1 MRKIAYLSLILCLI
15 LTLVITA
22 SVSAAPTRA
31 DRGAWAPNVAY
42 AVNDTVSY
50 ASCSY
55 KVLQAH
61 TSLTGWEP
69 PTTPA
74 LFQQLSCGSVP
85 TSTRTKTPVGPT
97 PTITK
102 TNTIGIWTNTPT
114 RTSTVSCILPT
125 PERLLVSPVT
135 SPTTATSQVVNVTLN
150 NGVSVSITGPAGTFT
165 STTKVNNVFSVTVNL
180 TANSTNNL
188 QVQGTVQV
196 SPGCTYTLNTSVDSS
211 GNPLSIVQ
219 TSAAA
224 TATRTRT
231 LTPTPTRTP
240 TSGSNSCSGIPQ
252 YVAGTSYNA
261 GQIVQNVNNRYM
273 CSVAGWCSSTAAW
286 AYAPG
291 TGTYWTDAWS
301 LVGPCDTGP
310 TLTPSRTP
318 TPCTTCGGSLP
329 YHVITGYW
337 QNFNNGA
344 MVLRLSSVPTS
355 YNLIAVSFADATGAP
370 GAVTFNIDSGLSTAL
385 GGYTNAQFTSDVAT
399 VRARGQKVIISVGGQ
414 NGTISVSDSSSATN
428 FSNSIIGLMNTF
440 GFDGV
445 DIDLEN
451 GINATYMAQALR
463 AVVAAKPGAI
473 ITFAPQTIDFQSTSA
488 GYYQLAVSIKDIL
501 TINNMQYYNSGSMLG
516 CNGSVYSQG
525 SVDFITSQACI
536 QLNAGLR
543 PDQIG
548 LGLPASTSGAGSGYV
563 SPSVVNNA
571 LDCLAAGTNC
581 GAYHPTTPRPGIR
594 GAMTWSINW
603 DASNGYAWVN
613 AIAAHLSAVP

>member
-1 MRKIAYLSLILCLI
+1 MRKLTFLTLIVCAFIMSLIL
-15 LTLVITA
+15 A
-22 SVSAAPTRA
+22 GRVSAAPARA
-31 DRGAWAPNVAY
+31 DRGAWAPNTAY
-42 AVNDTVSY
+42 AVNDTVTY
-50 ASCSY
+50 GGCTY

-74 LFQQLSCGSVP
+74 LFQQLSCGTTAP
-85 TSTRTKTPVGPT
+85 TA
-97 PTITK
+97 
-102 TNTIGIWTNTPT
+102 TPT
-114 RTSTVSCILPT
+114 RTNTSAGPSNTPT
-125 PERLLVSPVT
+125 MT
-135 SPTTATSQVVNVTLN
+135 MTPTRTNTPGAATSTPTKTVTRSATP
-150 NGVSVSITGPAGTFT
+150 VAP
-165 STTKVNNVFSVTVNL
+165 
-180 TANSTNNL
+180 TA
-188 QVQGTVQV
+188 
-196 SPGCTYTLNTSVDSS
+196 
-211 GNPLSIVQ
+211 
-219 TSAAA
+219 
-224 TATRTRT
+224 
-231 LTPTPTRTP
+231 TPTRTP
-240 TSGSNSCSGIPQ
+240 TPSATSSGSNSCTSVPQ
-252 YVAGTSYNA
+252 YVAGTSYTA
-261 GQIVQNVNNRYM
+261 GQIVQNVGNRYM
-273 CSVAGWCSSTAAW
+273 CSIAGWCSSTAAW

-291 TGTYWTDAWS
+291 TGTYWTDAWT

-344 MVLRLSSVPTS
+344 TVLRLSSVPTS
-355 YNLIAVSFADATGAP
+355 YNLIAVAFADASGAP

-414 NGTISVSDSSSATN
+414 NGSISVSDSASATN
-428 FSNSIIGLMNTF
+428 FSNSVIGLMNTF

-463 AVVAAKPGAI
+463 SIAAAKPGLI
-473 ITFAPQTIDFQSTSA
+473 ITFAPQTIDFQSSGA
-488 GYYQLAVSIKDIL
+488 GYYQLAVNIKDIL
-501 TINNMQYYNSGSMLG
+501 TINNMQYYNSGSMNG
-516 CNGSVYSQG
+516 CNGSTYAQG
-525 SVDFITSQACI
+525 GVDFITSQACL

-548 LGLPASTSGAGSGYV
+548 LGLPASPSGAGSGYV
-563 SPSVVNNA
+563 SPSIVNNA

-613 AIAAHLSAVP
+613 AIAAHLSSVP

>member
-1 MRKIAYLSLILCLI
+1 MRKIAYLSTIICLL
-15 LTLVITA
+15 LTLVITV

-31 DRGAWAPNVAY
+31 DRGAWAPNTAY
-42 AVNDTVSY
+42 AVNDTVTY
-50 ASCSY
+50 GGCTY

-74 LFQQLSCGSVP
+74 LFQQLSCGGVP
-85 TSTRTKTPVGPT
+85 TNTLTKTKTNTPVGPT
-97 PTITK
+97 ATFTRTNTAAAITNTPTK
-102 TNTIGIWTNTPT
+102 TNTLVGPTATFTRTNTPVIP
-114 RTSTVSCILPT
+114 TV
-125 PERLLVSPVT
+125 
-135 SPTTATSQVVNVTLN
+135 
-150 NGVSVSITGPAGTFT
+150 
-165 STTKVNNVFSVTVNL
+165 
-180 TANSTNNL
+180 
-188 QVQGTVQV
+188 
-196 SPGCTYTLNTSVDSS
+196 
-211 GNPLSIVQ
+211 
-219 TSAAA
+219 
-224 TATRTRT
+224 
-231 LTPTPTRTP
+231 TRTP
-240 TSGSNSCSGIPQ
+240 TSSGSNSCSSVPQ
-252 YVAGTSYNA
+252 YVAGTSYTA
-261 GQIVQNVNNRYM
+261 GQIVQNINNRYM
-273 CSVAGWCSSTAAW
+273 CSIAGWCSSSAAW

-291 TGTYWTDAWS
+291 TGSAWTDAWS

-344 MVLRLSSVPTS
+344 TVLRLSSVPTS
-355 YNLIAVSFADATGAP
+355 YNLIAVAFADASGAP

-414 NGTISVSDSSSATN
+414 NGSISVSDSSSATN
-428 FSNSIIGLMNTF
+428 FSNSIISLMNTF

-463 AVVAAKPGAI
+463 SVVAAKPGSI

-501 TINNMQYYNSGSMLG
+501 TINNMQYYNSGSMNG
-516 CNGSVYSQG
+516 CNGSTYSQG
-525 SVDFITSQACI
+525 GVDFITSQACI
-536 QLNAGLR
+536 QMNAGLR

-563 SPSVVNNA
+563 SPSIVNNA

-581 GAYHPTTPRPGIR
+581 GAFHATAHPGIR

-613 AIAAHLSAVP
+613 AIAAHLSSVP

>member
-1 MRKIAYLSLILCLI
+1 MRRLLYISMILCALLSLLAVV
-15 LTLVITA
+15 T
-22 SVSAAPTRA
+22 VSAAPSRA
-31 DRGAWAPNVAY
+31 DRGAWAPNTAY

-50 ASCSY
+50 GGCTY

-74 LFQQLSCGSVP
+74 LFQQLSCGAP
-85 TSTRTKTPVGPT
+85 TSTFTKTATKTNTPVGPT
-97 PTITK
+97 VTLTRTNTAGAITNTPTK
-102 TNTIGIWTNTPT
+102 TNTLVGPTPTATQTRTNTP
-114 RTSTVSCILPT
+114 IIPT
-125 PERLLVSPVT
+125 I
-135 SPTTATSQVVNVTLN
+135 TL
-150 NGVSVSITGPAGTFT
+150 
-165 STTKVNNVFSVTVNL
+165 
-180 TANSTNNL
+180 
-188 QVQGTVQV
+188 
-196 SPGCTYTLNTSVDSS
+196 
-211 GNPLSIVQ
+211 
-219 TSAAA
+219 
-224 TATRTRT
+224 
-231 LTPTPTRTP
+231 TRTP
-240 TSGSNSCSGIPQ
+240 SPTSGGSNSCSGVPQ
-252 YVAGTSYNA
+252 YVAGTSYTA
-261 GQIVQNVNNRYM
+261 GQIVQNVSSRYA
-273 CSVAGWCSSTAAW
+273 CTVAGWCSSTAAW

-291 TGTYWTDAWS
+291 TGSAWTDAWS

-318 TPCTTCGGSLP
+318 TPCTTCGGALP

-344 MVLRLSSVPTS
+344 TVLRLSSVPTS
-355 YNLIAVSFADATGAP
+355 YNLIAVAFADATGGP
-370 GAVTFNIDSGLSTAL
+370 GAVAFNIDSGLSTAL
-385 GGYTNAQFTSDVAT
+385 GGYTNSNFTSDVAT
-399 VRARGQKVIISVGGQ
+399 VHARGQKVIISVGGQ
-414 NGTISVSDSSSATN
+414 NGTISVSDSTSATN
-428 FSNSIIGLMNTF
+428 FVNSVISMMNNF

-463 AVVAAKPGAI
+463 SIKASKPNLI

-501 TINNMQYYNSGSMLG
+501 TINNMQYYNSGSMNG
-516 CNGSVYSQG
+516 CNGSTYSQG
-525 SVDFITSQACI
+525 GVDFITSQACL

-563 SPSVVNNA
+563 SPSIVNNA

-581 GAYHPTTPRPGIR
+581 GAFHATAHPGIR